1 MDDKIN
7 LRSFL
12 SIIILSQ
19 TLRSHLESLQTCPS
33 AIRLI
38 QGQWLR
44 EIPWAH
50 SQIRQTPAG
59 TKGGQIGEREIR
71 G

>member
-19 TLRSHLESLQTCPS
+19 TVRSHLESLQTCPR

-38 QGQWLR
+38 QGQWLS
-44 EIPWAH
+44 EIPWAQ
-50 SQIRQTPAG
+50 SWIRQTPAE
-59 TKGGQIGEREIR
+59 T
-71 G
+71 